1 MDGEFK
7 YWLKEAYRFLE
18 LALIGSRK
26 KQREFIQKAIE
37 CLNNFEKEL
46 EKKY

>member
-1 MDGEFK
+1 MDGDSK
-7 YWLKEAYRFLE
+7 YYLKEAYRFLE

-26 KQREFIQKAIE
+26 KQRELIYKAIE

-46 EKKY
+46 EKR